1 MTNWLKQISKCK
13 QKETESVAVNT
24 YYSCMMTSLEKINAI
39 YDCAKTCFPFN
50 VKELKNKL
58 INEDEFMEVQD
69 AIIDEKYKDLHRILG
84 NILPEVNEETYYK
97 QHLIRQHFVAR
108 KGLTM
113 KDMRNIVLWQIWI
126 EHLISHFPNF
136 DDLQE
141 NLMTSASDWTTMGDH
156 LYNNCQ
162 LADMKPIHLGLYKFK
177 ENEPEHPE
185 ATKDW
190 ATFSNIA
197 NPDKRKI
204 WYFKRMMEKAAFR
217 KYDLVTDQHLIG
229 TENEKQ
235 FRLPLKLLHTMHFMA
250 YNSTTEAE
258 IKDTMSLLRIINNR
272 NNNAFIGTIQ
282 HINYCATHL
291 GNLHSKLL
299 NKHMKAVYD
308 TKEEYKIEFTYP
320 NSDRVHLRKVNPNR
334 NTYILKKMYY
344 NQVLKLVKGIG
355 LNPQWDTTLMES
367 KNPILFNLLKRHFSN
382 EDTYNQQIKPL
393 YETLRK
399 GLVQEDIQMGKSMEN
414 YINNPIDLIL
424 NFIAWYVVNEI
435 KQYKYFTEDDEL
447 AKEFYSKH
455 NGFMEAIID
464 ENNVNPKERSV
475 YYVKEWDIEEIGRN
489 LFVTNE
495 NDFSKIDAYLDLF
508 IRDHKILKN
517 PGEEKNNDDDNDDTS
532 NADDRTNVDIND
544 SEDADE
550 SIYATESLTLTSAKT
565 VGDISLL
572 LHDTILYLT
581 TAKRDDDVKY
591 VVSGIEK
598 MKTKGSNCKIELSSE
613 TNITT
618 RIYYVPEKLQQLIE
632 ESI

>member
-1 MTNWLKQISKCK
+1 
-13 QKETESVAVNT
+13 
-24 YYSCMMTSLEKINAI
+24 
-39 YDCAKTCFPFN
+39 
-50 VKELKNKL
+50 
-58 INEDEFMEVQD
+58 
-69 AIIDEKYKDLHRILG
+69 
-84 NILPEVNEETYYK
+84 
-97 QHLIRQHFVAR
+97 
-108 KGLTM
+108 
-113 KDMRNIVLWQIWI
+113 
-126 EHLISHFPNF
+126 
-136 DDLQE
+136 
-141 NLMTSASDWTTMGDH
+141 
-156 LYNNCQ
+156 
-162 LADMKPIHLGLYKFK
+162 
-177 ENEPEHPE
+177 
-185 ATKDW
+185 
-190 ATFSNIA
+190 
-197 NPDKRKI
+197 
-204 WYFKRMMEKAAFR
+204 
-217 KYDLVTDQHLIG
+217 
-229 TENEKQ
+229 
-235 FRLPLKLLHTMHFMA
+235 
-250 YNSTTEAE
+250 
-258 IKDTMSLLRIINNR
+258 
-272 NNNAFIGTIQ
+272 
-282 HINYCATHL
+282 
-291 GNLHSKLL
+291 
-299 NKHMKAVYD
+299 
-308 TKEEYKIEFTYP
+308 
-320 NSDRVHLRKVNPNR
+320 
-334 NTYILKKMYY
+334 
-344 NQVLKLVKGIG
+344 
-355 LNPQWDTTLMES
+355 MES

-382 EDTYNQQIKPL
+382 DDTYSQRIKPL

-435 KQYKYFTEDDEL
+435 KQYKYLTSDDEL

-475 YYVKEWDIEEIGRN
+475 YYVKEWDIEQIGRN

-508 IRDHKILKN
+508 IRDHQIVKN

-591 VVSGIEK
+591 VVSEIGK
-598 MKTKGSNCKIELSSE
+598 MKTKGSHCKIELSSE

-618 RIYYVPEKLQQLIE
+618 RIYYVPEKLEQLIE